1 VDVVGLT
8 GALVDGLTG
17 VLVDGLTGASVVTGS
32 GALVDGLTG
41 ALVDSFAGACVDG
54 LTGAWV
60 GALFPGHVELSH
72 SHRLTLSSQTRP
84 PAAQSISNRRPSLH
98 FTNPSQRVQL

>member
-17 VLVDGLTGASVVTGS
+17 VLVDGLTGALVDGLTGASVVTGS
-32 GALVDGLTG
+32 GAL
-41 ALVDSFAGACVDG
+41 VDG